1 MTARPD
7 NTSVVDR
14 DDAPPRLCQGIDVM
28 GEYEGSGYKEPHFMA
43 RREDG
48 QVIQLTELLFYVADN
63 ADGRRSY
70 DEIAERVSESYG
82 KKVSADNVRYLV
94 QEKLRPLGVVA
105 GADGSTPEVEKRDP
119 LLALRFKFSLVPERF
134 TGSVTTL
141 FKPLFLPPVILTAL
155 VAFVAMDVWLW
166 TQHGVGQSL
175 RDALY
180 QPLTL
185 LLILGMV
192 ILSAGF
198 HELGHATACAYGGA
212 RPGRIG
218 AGLYLVWP
226 AFYTDVTDAYR
237 LNKAGR
243 LRTDLGGV
251 YFNVLF
257 SLGTVGLYFLTGYEP
272 LLLLVPIQHIEIVH
286 QLLPFLR
293 MDGYYIL
300 ADLTGVPDLFTRIR
314 PILRSLKPG
323 AAPDPRVTDLKRWV
337 RVVVTAWVVLI
348 VPLLAYLFL
357 MMVVSAPRILATAW
371 DSMGVQYTKASEG
384 FQKGDVVAAFAGIV
398 QLLALALPAVGVVY
412 SIVRICR
419 RALGAGWRWSDGSA
433 PRRALVVVVSATAFG
448 LALFTWWP
456 NGEYRPIQKGE
467 RFVVQDSIRALK
479 SVPTGRPALTP
490 QHEKELQRAPTEQ
503 EQSSGDDDPLAD
515 PAGAEGA
522 EATTTTSA
530 GEEVTSTTAPRSTAT
545 TTARSTATTIRS
557 TTTTIR
563 STTTTAGSGTTDSGT
578 TDTTAP

>member
-63 ADGRRSY
+63 ADGRQSY

-119 LLALRFKFSLVPERF
+119 LLALRFKFSLVPQRF
-134 TGSVTTL
+134 TGPVTTL
-141 FKPLFLPPVILTAL
+141 FNPLFLPPVILTAL

-257 SLGTVGLYFLTGYEP
+257 SLATAGLYFLTGYEP

-286 QLLPFLR
+286 QL
-293 MDGYYIL
+293 
-300 ADLTGVPDLFTRIR
+300 
-314 PILRSLKPG
+314 
-323 AAPDPRVTDLKRWV
+323 
-337 RVVVTAWVVLI
+337 
-348 VPLLAYLFL
+348 
-357 MMVVSAPRILATAW
+357 
-371 DSMGVQYTKASEG
+371 
-384 FQKGDVVAAFAGIV
+384 
-398 QLLALALPAVGVVY
+398 
-412 SIVRICR
+412 
-419 RALGAGWRWSDGSA
+419 
-433 PRRALVVVVSATAFG
+433 
-448 LALFTWWP
+448 
-456 NGEYRPIQKGE
+456 
-467 RFVVQDSIRALK
+467 
-479 SVPTGRPALTP
+479 
-490 QHEKELQRAPTEQ
+490 
-503 EQSSGDDDPLAD
+503 
-515 PAGAEGA
+515 
-522 EATTTTSA
+522 
-530 GEEVTSTTAPRSTAT
+530 
-545 TTARSTATTIRS
+545 
-557 TTTTIR
+557 
-563 STTTTAGSGTTDSGT
+563 
-578 TDTTAP
+578 

>member
-1 MTARPD
+1 MTARPED
-7 NTSVVDR
+7 TTVMDR
-14 DDAPPRLCQGIDVM
+14 DEVPPRLCEGIDVM

-43 RREDG
+43 RRADG

-63 ADGRRSY
+63 ADGQRNY
-70 DEIAERVSESYG
+70 DEIAKRVSQSYG
-82 KKVSADNVRYLV
+82 KKVSVDNVRYLV
-94 QEKLRPLGVVA
+94 EEKLRPLGVLAAV
-105 GADGSTPEVEKRDP
+105 DGSAPKVEKRDP

-134 TGSVTTL
+134 TGPVTTL
-141 FKPLFLPPVILTAL
+141 FKPLFLPPVIIAAL
-155 VAFVAMDVWLW
+155 AAFVVMDIWLW
-166 TQHGVGQSL
+166 GQHGVGQSL
-175 RDALY
+175 RDTLY

-185 LLILGMV
+185 LLVLGMV

-237 LNKAGR
+237 LDRAGR
-243 LRTDLGGV
+243 LRTDVGGV

-314 PILRSLKPG
+314 PILRSLRPG
-323 AAPDPRVTDLKRWV
+323 TPPDPRVTDLKRWV
-337 RVVVTAWVVLI
+337 RVVVTGWVLVI
-348 VPLLAYLFL
+348 VPLLGYLFL
-357 MMVVSAPRILATAW
+357 MMVVSAPRILATAV
-371 DSMGVQYTKASEG
+371 DSMGVQYTKTSEG
-384 FQKGDVVAAFAGIV
+384 FQEGDVLAAFAGIA
-398 QLLALALPAVGVVY
+398 QLLALALPVLGVVY

-419 RALGAGWRWSDGSA
+419 RAVGAGWRWSEGSP
-433 PRRALVVVVSATAFG
+433 PRRMLVVFLTGAALGV
-448 LALFTWWP
+448 ALFTWWP

-467 RFVVQDSIRALK
+467 RFVVQESIRSLRQL
-479 SVPTGRPALTP
+479 PTGRPGLPAER
-490 QHEKELQRAPTEQ
+490 EKELGGAPTLAEQ
-503 EQSSGDDDPLAD
+503 PSGSEPV
-515 PAGAEGA
+515 
-522 EATTTTSA
+522 
-530 GEEVTSTTAPRSTAT
+530 GEP
-545 TTARSTATTIRS
+545 
-557 TTTTIR
+557 
-563 STTTTAGSGTTDSGT
+563 
-578 TDTTAP
+578 

>member
-1 MTARPD
+1 MTARPE
-7 NTSVVDR
+7 NTTVLDR
-14 DDAPPRLCQGIDVM
+14 DDAPPRLCEGIDVM
-28 GEYEGSGYKEPHFMA
+28 GEYEDSGYKEPHFMA
-43 RREDG
+43 RRQDG
-48 QVIQLTELLFYVADN
+48 QVIQLTELLFHVADN

-82 KKVSADNVRYLV
+82 KTVSADNVRYLV
-94 QEKLRPLGVVA
+94 QEKLRPLGVLA
-105 GADGSTPEVEKRDP
+105 APDGSSPKVEKRDP

-134 TGSVTTL
+134 TGPVTTL
-141 FKPLFLPPVILTAL
+141 FKPLFLPPVIVAAL
-155 VAFVAMDVWLW
+155 VAFAAMDVWLW

-175 RDALY
+175 RDTLY

-198 HELGHATACAYGGA
+198 HELGHAGACAYGGA

-323 AAPDPRVTDLKRWV
+323 AAPDPRVTELKRWV

-357 MMVVSAPRILATAW
+357 LMVVSAPRILATAW

-384 FQKGDVVAAFAGIV
+384 FQGGDVLAAFAGIV
-398 QLLALALPAVGVVY
+398 QLLVLVLPAVGLVY
-412 SIVRICR
+412 SIARICR
-419 RALGAGWRWSDGSA
+419 RAVGAGWRWSEGSA
-433 PRRALVVVVSATAFG
+433 PRRVLVVVVTATAFG

-467 RFVVQDSIRALK
+467 RFVVQDSIRAVRA
-479 SVPTGRPALTP
+479 VPTGRPALTP
-490 QHEKELQRAPTEQ
+490 ERERELEMIATEHEQTPGEDPVVDPV
-503 EQSSGDDDPLAD
+503 GDDQTAV
-515 PAGAEGA
+515 
-522 EATTTTSA
+522 TTTTA
-530 GEEVTSTTAPRSTAT
+530 PDGVTT
-545 TTARSTATTIRS
+545 TTARSTATTTASTTTVRS
-557 TTTTIR
+557 TTTTTD
-563 STTTTAGSGTTDSGT
+563 SDTTTTTA
-578 TDTTAP
+578 P